1 MCTFGAVAAVAA
13 VETNQDQDKWVL
25 ADISF
30 QPHQLLYLLMPIRS
44 CE

>member
-1 MCTFGAVAAVAA
+1 VVVVAV
-13 VETNQDQDKWVL
+13 VETSQVQDKWVL

-30 QPHQLLYLLMPIRS
+30 QQHQLLYLLMPIRS